1 MIEIFLL
8 AGTISVELEPYAVDN
23 REPDNPSQEINANAS
38 GRPFQWTTRQS
49 KPGTS
54 IHQGTSDLD
63 NFGNR
68 MEHDGSEGSVEIG
81 E

>member
-8 AGTISVELEPYAVDN
+8 AGAISAVLEPYAIEN
-23 REPDNPSQEINANAS
+23 RGPDNYTQESNANAH

-49 KPGTS
+49 KPNAS
-54 IHQGTSDLD
+54 NNQGRSNLD

-68 MEHDGSEGSVEIG
+68 VDRGGSGRPVGVKE
-81 E
+81 

>member
-1 MIEIFLL
+1 MIEVILL
-8 AGTISVELEPYAVDN
+8 AGAVSVELEPYAV
-23 REPDNPSQEINANAS
+23 ENPETDSHSQEMDANTS

-49 KPGTS
+49 KPDAPNN
-54 IHQGTSDLD
+54 QGRSNLD

-68 MEHDGSEGSVEIG
+68 VDRDGSGEQVEVK

>member
-1 MIEIFLL
+1 MIEVILL
-8 AGTISVELEPYAVDN
+8 AGAVSVELEPYAVEN
-23 REPDNPSQEINANAS
+23 REPDNYTQEPNTNAH

-49 KPGTS
+49 KPDAPNN
-54 IHQGTSDLD
+54 QGRSNLD

-68 MEHDGSEGSVEIG
+68 VEHDGSEGSVEIG